1 MLKSVHNTSEPSW
14 QERLRRWF
22 HDSRRFLAHF
32 GRQIIAKGCQKS
44 AAALTY
50 MTLFA
55 IVPLMTVVYS
65 MFSLIPAFKGMG
77 DTVQSFI
84 FTNLVPSA
92 GQEVQTYLAG
102 FSEQARNLTFVGAG
116 MLLITSYLMLKNI
129 EKTFNAIWDVA
140 DARSGLQ
147 NFLLYWAVLSLG
159 PLCLGI
165 GLAMSTYLLSLRL
178 LVGEYDSLGLLPQFL
193 QFFPWVL
200 TSAAFTLLY
209 LAVPN
214 CKVRFRDAALGGM
227 VTAFCFEVTKD
238 VFTWIVGRSSFELI
252 YGAFAVV
259 PLFLLWINILWMIV
273 LGGAVL
279 VRSLGAYQAELRGSP
294 YPPLIAALR
303 ALWVLK
309 SRGQKKGLSVYDIHM
324 VQSGIAPSQWRPLRK
339 QMIESGLMAETHSGK
354 YVLTCDLDDITLNTL
369 AEKVDVQKSLPSDT
383 SRLRALPWFV
393 ALEERMSKLEAYRH
407 ELQAVSVAEL
417 FAQTDA
423 SESIVDTAATS
434 ANKDLEGTH

>member
-1 MLKSVHNTSEPSW
+1 MSSTLKHTPNTNEQSW
-14 QERLRRWF
+14 QDLSRRWF
-22 HDSRRFLAHF
+22 HDARRFLVHL
-32 GRQIIAKGCQKS
+32 GRQVVAKGCQKS

-102 FSEQARNLTFVGAG
+102 FSQQARNLTFVGAA

-159 PLCLGI
+159 PICLGI

-227 VTAFCFEVTKD
+227 VTAFCFEIMKD

-279 VRSLGAYQAELRGSP
+279 VRSLGAYEAELRGSP

-303 ALWVLK
+303 VLWLLK
-309 SRGQKKGLSVYDIHM
+309 TRGQKKGLAVHDIHM
-324 VQSGIAPSQWRPLRK
+324 VHSGIAPSQWRTLRK
-339 QMIESGLMAETHSGK
+339 LMMQGGLMAETQYGH
-354 YVLTCDLDDITLNTL
+354 YVLTCDLDDLTLNTL
-369 AEKVDVQKSLPSDT
+369 ADAVEVQKSLPDDV
-383 SRLRALPWFV
+383 SRLQALPWFS
-393 ALEERMSKLEAYRH
+393 A
-407 ELQAVSVAEL
+407 LQARLSQLENCRNEVQALSVAEL
-417 FAQTDA
+417 FAQTETEAVAAEVDA
-423 SESIVDTAATS
+423 TGDAY
-434 ANKDLEGTH
+434 